1 MKFNVENVKCLDY
14 KMYNQSLKTM
24 SHWKA
29 GGITNEKKKL
39 VNKNETWNWFLPI
52 FKNLIIEI

>member
-1 MKFNVENVKCLDY
+1 MKFNVENVKCIDY

-39 VNKNETWNWFLPI
+39 ANESETWN
-52 FKNLIIEI
+52 